1 MAAPAPLLPIVIPP
15 AAANNPAFDDDPIYF
30 PGGHPLVTATSSFM
44 SWQPVAAAPGAQ
56 AQQVS
61 APFHAVLYAF
71 GIRFKVSPLPADVA
85 AARAINIFTLRFTA
99 AYWTR
104 ALSEYL
110 CASGLA
116 PPGTIYNNVAELHS
130 VISGLVIQN
139 PILLNIAAN
148 DWNASAAF
156 ASPGAAPAQAAARA
170 RFAEVAFLSIA
181 PIRILPLSKSP
192 SARAPRTPLGPRS
205 RCSPR
210 RPRAGRS
217 EPLPIRGFGG
227 IYTCGGRDSG
237 QQHCSGGRA
246 RLLSAPSVS

>member
-104 ALSEYL
+104 ALSEL

-181 PIRILPLSKSP
+181 PITALEI
-192 SARAPRTPLGPRS
+192 AVGPRAQNA
-205 RCSPR
+205 PW
-210 RPRAGRS
+210 A
-217 EPLPIRGFGG
+217 
-227 IYTCGGRDSG
+227 
-237 QQHCSGGRA
+237 A
-246 RLLSAPSVS
+246 VALLAAAPSGW